1 MTRLTQLKK
10 LFLIPEHSP
19 KDQTFFDCLVLSW
32 IALMVSDMVDHFD
45 ERAMDIIEKVLHD
58 LFVRGD
64 QDERINGRRTPG
76 IPTCG
81 LPECR

>member
-1 MTRLTQLKK
+1 MTFYL
-10 LFLIPEHSP
+10 LIVSR
-19 KDQTFFDCLVLSW
+19 V
-32 IALMVSDMVDHFD
+32 ALMASHVVDHFD